1 MKIAGRE
8 ITRDGDDA
16 FIIAEIG
23 HNHQGNL
30 GTCIKLFEAAADC
43 GVDAVKLQKR
53 DNKALYTDEMYS
65 EPYNS
70 ENAYA
75 PTYGAHRER
84 LEFGRD
90 EYLHL
95 KMVAEQ
101 LGLIFFATA
110 FDIPSVDFLE
120 EIDLP
125 AYKVGSGDL
134 TNVPLINHIASKGKP
149 IFISTGGAKKTDIF
163 RAHSEAI
170 NYHDNICIMQCTS
183 GYPAPMEELN
193 LKVIE
198 QYRKELPF
206 TVIGLSDHHH
216 GILTPVLG
224 YMLGARVFE
233 KHFTL
238 NRSWKGT
245 DQSFSLEP
253 AGMKKM
259 VRDIRSIPVAL
270 GDGVKKQYE
279 SEVSPLRKMGK
290 MIIAKRD
297 MKAGDIITDSD
308 IECKS
313 PCDGLPPYWI
323 PGIVGRKLALPL
335 HKGEPFTQEGI
346 AWKVDT
352 VKI

>member
-1 MKIAGRE
+1 MLVNGKE

-23 HNHQGNL
+23 HNHQGYL
-30 GTCIKLFEAAADC
+30 GTCIKLFESAADC

-53 DNKALYTDEMYS
+53 DNKALYTDEMYN
-65 EPYNS
+65 ERYNS

-75 PTYGAHRER
+75 PTYGEHREY
-84 LEFGRD
+84 LEFGKD

-95 KMVAEQ
+95 KLVAEQ

-134 TNVPLINHIASKGKP
+134 TNVPLINYIASKQKP
-149 IFISTGGAKKTDIF
+149 MFVSTGGAKKTDIY
-163 RAHSEAI
+163 RAHSEI
-170 NYHDNICIMQCTS
+170 IKYHDNVCIMQCTS
-183 GYPAPMEELN
+183 GYPAQMDELN
-193 LKVIE
+193 LRVIE
-198 QYRKELPF
+198 DYRKNLPF

-238 NRSWKGT
+238 SRAWKGT
-245 DQSFSLEP
+245 DQAFSLEP
-253 AGMKKM
+253 GGMKKM

-297 MKAGDIITDSD
+297 MEAGDIITDSD